1 MGVTRLILLGP
12 FSTYKP
18 IFYISL
24 HTTIEIVDAIELE
37 IEVGLQTGFEPIF
50 WARRAR
56 VLSYNAK
63 SLALHPLRDHKSS
76 FPATVNDN
84 FIAK

>member
-1 MGVTRLILLGP
+1 MGIRN
-12 FSTYKP
+12 
-18 IFYISL
+18 
-24 HTTIEIVDAIELE
+24 
-37 IEVGLQTGFEPIF
+37 GFEPMF

-56 VLSYNAK
+56 VLPSNAK
-63 SLALHPLRDHKSS
+63 SLALHPLGGHKSS

>member
-1 MGVTRLILLGP
+1 VV
-12 FSTYKP
+12 F
-18 IFYISL
+18 
-24 HTTIEIVDAIELE
+24 DAIELKIE
-37 IEVGLQTGFEPIF
+37 IGLQNGFEPMF

-56 VLSYNAK
+56 VLSSNAK
-63 SLALHPLRDHKSS
+63 SLALHPLGGHKSS